1 MKGQFGDIAAA
12 CLCSRPDHIFIVFPE
27 KRQGYNIETKWTAYS
42 EDIPGCLKQYP

>member
-27 KRQGYNIETKWTAYS
+27 KRQGYNIEQNGQLIQK
-42 EDIPGCLKQYP
+42 IFQVV